1 MSTEG
6 FLAVVGVLVFVLVG
20 AGAVALLGRR
30 QARRRQA
37 RPGEPTARSV
47 VRSEAWPMRAAG
59 PPGDLARTETGLR
72 LPLEPAIRAPD
83 EPTRIVPRRLAVSGA
98 LEARRRAA
106 AGNQPAE
113 IVEPEAVGE
122 PVAALA
128 ERRLVRRL
136 RLVRDTALL
145 VFAGSVVALLVLLQR
160 PGETGVASLTGT
172 PPTNAS
178 GPAASAGGEV
188 PDASAGPT
196 GSLVPPATGRPSGA
210 APSPSVSS
218 TATPRATI
226 RPTATPG
233 ATPLPTARPT
243 TTARPT
249 ATPVATGTA
258 APTPTPA
265 STPSPIPTATPTP
278 TPTATP
284 EPSPSP
290 SPTPTPPTPTPT
302 PTPSPTPAPTPTP
315 EPTPAPS
322 PTPEPSPSP

>member
-6 FLAVVGVLVFVLVG
+6 FLAVVGVLAFVLVG
-20 AGAVALLGRR
+20 AGGVAFLGRR
-30 QARRRQA
+30 RARRRRA
-37 RPGEPTARSV
+37 RPGEPTPRSV
-47 VRSEAWPMRAAG
+47 VSSEAWPMRAAG
-59 PPGDLARTETGLR
+59 PPRDLARTETGVR

-106 AGNQPAE
+106 AGNQPAD
-113 IVEPEAVGE
+113 VWEPEVVEE

-145 VFAGSVVALLVLLQR
+145 IFAGSVVALLVLLQR
-160 PGETGVASLTGT
+160 PGNTGVASLTGT

-178 GPAASAGGEV
+178 GPAASAGGGA

-210 APSPSVSS
+210 TPSPGVSS

-233 ATPLPTARPT
+233 PTAPPTARPT
-243 TTARPT
+243 TPRPT
-249 ATPVATGTA
+249 ATPAATGTA
-258 APTPTPA
+258 APTLPT
-265 STPSPIPTATPTP
+265 STPSPTATATPAP
-278 TPTATP
+278 TPTATL

-290 SPTPTPPTPTPT
+290 SPTPEPPSPTPTPG
-302 PTPSPTPAPTPTP
+302 PSPS
-315 EPTPAPS
+315 PS
-322 PTPEPSPSP
+322 PTPEPSPSS